1 MGPLLQQKGE
11 PEQTTLS
18 LACLLPKQRQTSSLL
33 AGRVVVCLGV
43 QLEGW
48 LGCFAYPLGGGVCR
62 GHVQYPAFA
71 PNTLFLLQAPQ
82 KWQLGCLVSLYTFG
96 SRICPKYMCMQLFLS
111 PYSLSVFCS
120 WSKGVSRCKHYAFQE
135 RVQIPACL
143 RIWDPGTLEL
153 RNSTPLFL
161 RGGD

>member
-1 MGPLLQQKGE
+1 MLSFDITDRNIRVVKGVESNGKIKISSAAIDIPQSIELARDQTGNSGKVLLGPLLQQKGE

-71 PNTLFLLQAPQ
+71 PNTLFLLQASQ
-82 KWQLGCLVSLYTFG
+82 KWQLGF
-96 SRICPKYMCMQLFLS
+96 
-111 PYSLSVFCS
+111 
-120 WSKGVSRCKHYAFQE
+120 
-135 RVQIPACL
+135 
-143 RIWDPGTLEL
+143 
-153 RNSTPLFL
+153 
-161 RGGD
+161 